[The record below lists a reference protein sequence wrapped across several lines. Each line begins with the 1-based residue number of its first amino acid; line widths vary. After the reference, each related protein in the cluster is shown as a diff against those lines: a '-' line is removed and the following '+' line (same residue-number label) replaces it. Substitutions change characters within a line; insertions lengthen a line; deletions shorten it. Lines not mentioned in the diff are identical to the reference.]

1 LIAPGR
7 LAMVMVVDTGPS
19 IRCMTK
25 AANGLNRELSVPAMC
40 SRCSCGEE
48 DVQCS
53 RSACGKA
60 VRYSKR
66 FKDAK
71 SFTPQ
76 ALHLKFETAR
86 SLKLWPDR

>member
-1 LIAPGR
+1 MLLSMCEHSQSR
-7 LAMVMVVDTGPS
+7 
-19 IRCMTK
+19 
-25 AANGLNRELSVPAMC
+25 AAVSQARELTVTAMC

-86 SLKLWPDR
+86 SLKLWPDREKCK